1 VRSNTPEIIMSLIL
15 KYFDEIYDS
24 RVMYRTT
31 GITLSG
37 LTPGESKQSD
47 LFGGVDRANKFELI
61 HKQIDL
67 LENKYGKRI
76 VHLASTHKA
85 LKGDK
90 KGTDVDDL
98 DRDLLFI

>member
-1 VRSNTPEIIMSLIL
+1 
-15 KYFDEIYDS
+15 
-24 RVMYRTT
+24 
-31 GITLSG
+31 
-37 LTPGESKQSD
+37 
-47 LFGGVDRANKFELI
+47 
-61 HKQIDL
+61 